1 MPTILIIDDEE
12 GTRVLARMALGRQG
26 YTVLEE
32 ADAQAGIATARSRLP
47 DLILM
52 DISMP
57 LLDGWTATRVLKAD
71 PAMAHIPIVAW
82 TALNIGGEQGA
93 LMAGYDGYL
102 PKPVDMS
109 VFVEQIAVLLPEQP
123 PETGRPPAAAQVF
136 VSQPQPLIA
145 PSSLA
150 EARLLL
156 LADDPATIEQVRREM
171 TGRGYSHIR
180 ETADLPVVLKAA
192 IERQL
197 DLILLDLDLT
207 YQDGFKVLRQLRS
220 DARLENVPVLAITA
234 VHTDPADVKH
244 GLELGANDYF
254 SQPVDWDELVTHLAS
269 RLRIKLLEDKLRR
282 RQIDM
287 EVLYRASQV
296 LGASLDPAMVL
307 AVILEQAAASVE
319 AGQGSLY
326 LLDKACQ
333 PIHQLHTSGV
343 PDVPPD
349 RLEAMFDEQTRQ
361 WSCRLL
367 EPAVVENTPQRPYG
381 LRLPADAHTR
391 SSLLVPLV
399 GREGVMGVLVLDHD
413 EADYFSQEHLVWL
426 TALTAQAAV
435 ALDNARLFEQV
446 RGERKKLSAILDSS
460 ADGIVV
466 VDDEMRITLVNAPAR
481 QVLALRVEQI
491 GQAVQIALPKDNPLT
506 TLFGFAELRQEPVV
520 LEVDIG
526 KGTYHTTVRPVPG
539 LGYVAALHDISLV
552 KEIEQ
557 MELERERQKTEHVRH
572 EFERHFSPQVVEL
585 LLKRGETLSM
595 LRKCEAA
602 VLFSDLRNYTGLT
615 ERLGLEVVVEY
626 VLKRYITVMTDMVYT
641 HEGMINKILGDGIM
655 AVFGVPLPQANAPQR
670 ALRTALAMQRALA
683 MLREGWLRELNQ
695 EISMG
700 VGLAWGVVV
709 AGDIGGVS
717 KRVDYTV
724 IGDAVNLA
732 ARLGEMAAPGEVLLA
747 ESLAQVVGVCDEW
760 RLEELP
766 PVKVKGKEHP
776 QCVYRAELI
785 E

>member
-1 MPTILIIDDEE
+1 MPTVLIIDDEE
-12 GTRVLARMALGRQG
+12 GTRTLARMALGRQG
-26 YTVLEE
+26 YVVLEE

-71 PAMAHIPIVAW
+71 PALAHIPIIAW

-93 LMAGYDGYL
+93 RLAGYDGYL
-102 PKPVDMS
+102 PKPVDMG
-109 VFVEQIAVLLPEQP
+109 VFVERIAALLPK
-123 PETGRPPAAAQVF
+123 GRPEPGEPPAVAQIS
-136 VSQPQPLIA
+136 VSPSEQLIA
-145 PSSLA
+145 PSLLA

-156 LADDPATIEQVRREM
+156 LADNPATIEQVRHEV
-171 TGRGYSHIR
+171 TKRGYCR
-180 ETADLPVVLKAA
+180 LQETADLPLVFKAA
-192 IERQL
+192 FDRHL
-197 DLILLDLDLT
+197 DLILLDLDIQ
-207 YQDGFKVLRQLRS
+207 YQDGLKVLRQLRS
-220 DARLENVPVLAITA
+220 NARLESVPVMVITA
-234 VHTDPADVKH
+234 AHTDPADVKL

-254 SQPVDWDELVTHLAS
+254 VQPVDWDELMTHLAS
-269 RLRIKLLEDKLRR
+269 RLRIKLLEDQLRR
-282 RQIDM
+282 RQIDL
-287 EVLYRASQV
+287 EVLYRASQM

-319 AGQGSLY
+319 ASQGSLY
-326 LLDKACQ
+326 LLDSDCQ

-349 RLEAMFDEQTRQ
+349 KLDAMFNAQTRQ
-361 WSCRLL
+361 WSCSLL
-367 EPAVVENTPQRPYG
+367 EATVVQNSSDRPDG
-381 LRLPADAHTR
+381 LRLPADDHTR
-391 SSLLVPLV
+391 SSLVIPLI
-399 GREGVMGVLVLDHD
+399 GREGVMGVLVLDHN
-413 EADYFSQEHLVWL
+413 EADYFCQEHIVWL

-446 RGERKKLSAILDSS
+446 RSERKKLSAILDSS

-466 VDDEMRITLVNAPAR
+466 VDDEMHITLVNAPAR
-481 QVLALRVEQI
+481 EVLALEVEQI
-491 GQAVQIALPKDNPLT
+491 GQSIRSALPKDNPLT
-506 TLFGFAELRQEPVV
+506 TLFGFAELRQEPVK

-539 LGYVAALHDISLV
+539 LGYVAALHDISLI
-552 KEIEQ
+552 KEMEQ
-557 MELERERQKTEHVRH
+557 MELERERQETERVRR

-615 ERLGLEVVVEY
+615 ERLGLEAVVEY
-626 VLKRYITVMTDMVYT
+626 VLKRYITVMTDMVYA

-655 AVFGVPLPQANAPQR
+655 AVFGVPIPQTNAPRR

-683 MLREGWLRELNQ
+683 MLRQGWLRELSQ
-695 EISMG
+695 DISMG
-700 VGLAWGVVV
+700 IGLAWGVVV

-724 IGDAVNLA
+724 IGDPVNLA
-732 ARLGEMAAPGEVLLA
+732 SRLGEMAAPGEVLLT
-747 ESLAQVVGVCDEW
+747 ESLTKVVGDSDEW
-760 RLEELP
+760 HLEELP

-776 QCVYRAELI
+776 QCVYRAVLI